1 LLKHGVEK
9 IMHSSSLQIEYL
21 PYSDLILR
29 AWEEGN
35 YDFLKSSTA
44 SNYIKDILLRKA
56 KARQGRRFFGEAYI
70 ASKFRMRD
78 GWYNSYKWL
87 TAPKW
92 VSGNG
97 LRPQFEKP
105 FHKALVEHLGQSIL
119 ANLQDKSIS
128 MFRNHKREFYD
139 GGKYKKPVA
148 PDLLLVTLDGKLKFI
163 ESKLEHDRIKPT
175 QLAGLALIKKY
186 GGRKKELSISIVN
199 VYPKGSE
206 RPEDKNIL
214 DMFSHFYE
222 LA

>member
-1 LLKHGVEK
+1 MVEK
-9 IMHSSSLQIEYL
+9 IMHSRSLQIEYL
-21 PYSDLILR
+21 PYSEMILR
-29 AWEEGN
+29 TWEKGN
-35 YDFLKSSTA
+35 YDFLKSSAA
-44 SNYIKDILLRKA
+44 SNYIKDILLEKA
-56 KARQGRRFFGEAYI
+56 NERRGRRFFGEAYI
-70 ASKFRMRD
+70 ASKVRMRD

-97 LRPQFEKP
+97 LRPKFEKP
-105 FHKALVEHLGQSIL
+105 FHKALLQHIGQDIL
-119 ANLQDKSIS
+119 ANLQEKSVS

-139 GGKYKKPVA
+139 AGKYRKPVA
-148 PDLLLVTLDGKLKFI
+148 PDLWLVTWDGKLKFI
-163 ESKLEHDRIKPT
+163 ESKLQHDRIKPS

-186 GGRKKELSISIVN
+186 GGRNKELSISIVN
-199 VYPKGSE
+199 VCPEGTK